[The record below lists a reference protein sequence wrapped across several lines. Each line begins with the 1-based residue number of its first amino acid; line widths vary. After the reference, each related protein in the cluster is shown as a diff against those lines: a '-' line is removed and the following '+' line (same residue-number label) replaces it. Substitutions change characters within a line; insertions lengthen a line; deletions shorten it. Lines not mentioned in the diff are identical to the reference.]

1 MSTMTRIEDLD
12 TIGRFISNTAIPAV
26 TKKCQSAHDF
36 GGPDT
41 VGLHVKRMG
50 TSIEDSCE
58 DAFGRYLGEH
68 PYGFTVLV
76 TSVDYKPRAVELF
89 ETIEELHQKWQL
101 D

>member
-1 MSTMTRIEDLD
+1 MSMMTRIEDPD
-12 TIGRFISNTAIPAV
+12 TIDRFMANTAIPAV

-36 GGPDT
+36 GGADT
-41 VGLHVKRMG
+41 VGLHLKRIG

-68 PYGFTVLV
+68 PYGCAVLV
-76 TSVDYKPRAVELF
+76 TSVDYKPRAVELY
-89 ETIEELHQKWQL
+89 ETVDEMRQAWQL